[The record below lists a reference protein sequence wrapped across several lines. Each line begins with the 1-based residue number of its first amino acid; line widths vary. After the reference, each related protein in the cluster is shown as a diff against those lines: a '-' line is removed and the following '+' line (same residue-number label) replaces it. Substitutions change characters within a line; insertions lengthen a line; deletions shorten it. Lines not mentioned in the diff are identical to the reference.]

1 MPRSRVRSLAGV
13 RGLELRP
20 VGRVESGWG
29 HGWARL
35 VVVSDASIMLLVVS
49 ISAETVRDL
58 WQAKLA
64 ATSEPFRSEG
74 SPGEDRLVRLL
85 RTMPIPVLE
94 LDPARTWPWSDLHL
108 GDPVMLA
115 AWARPFRNVEHM
127 NRSLLAQW
135 RRRVRPGDTLV
146 CLGDVVYLDA
156 WFDPDFAVDLA
167 ACPGDRLLIIG
178 NHDVDQFEEL
188 GRAGFGRQYAA
199 AVCATSPPF
208 VLTHVP
214 LREVPRTAVNLHG
227 HLHGHPAPSPRHR
240 NLSVERIGYAP
251 IRLDEVLVEVSA
263 HFSSTSA

>member
-1 MPRSRVRSLAGV
+1 MDAQ
-13 RGLELRP
+13 RGLWRALWPARTEFRPRLANCRESTAPCRPATLPRHATQVLGWQPVSCRKSPAAQTPRESCTPACRCARPRAAP

-29 HGWARL
+29 HEWARL
-35 VVVSDASIMLLVVS
+35 VVVSDASLILFVVS

-85 RTMPIPVLE
+85 RTMPIPVLD
-94 LDPARTWPWSDLHL
+94 LDPARTWLWSDLHL

-178 NHDVDQFEEL
+178 NHDVDQF
-188 GRAGFGRQYAA
+188 GNG
-199 AVCATSPPF
+199 
-208 VLTHVP
+208 
-214 LREVPRTAVNLHG
+214 N
-227 HLHGHPAPSPRHR
+227 
-240 NLSVERIGYAP
+240 
-251 IRLDEVLVEVSA
+251 
-263 HFSSTSA
+263 